1 MGIDINK
8 IVDIVEERQKY
19 KEALDCLNLDRYSME
34 ICCGGSACYAKI
46 PRDFA
51 QELKTYA
58 KEACEWHINKLEES
72 LKEAIDE

>member
-19 KEALDCLNLDRYSME
+19 KEALESLNLDRYSIE
-34 ICCGGSACYAKI
+34 ICSGGSVYHQKM

-58 KEACEWHINKLEES
+58 KEACERHINKLEES

>member
-19 KEALDCLNLDRYSME
+19 KETLESLSLDRYSIE
-34 ICCGGSACYAKI
+34 ICNGGSVYHQKM

-58 KEACEWHINKLEES
+58 KEACEWHINQLEES
-72 LKEAIDE
+72 LKEAIDG

>member
-19 KEALDCLNLDRYSME
+19 KEALESLNLDRYSVE
-34 ICCGGSACYAKI
+34 ICNGGSVYHQKI
-46 PRDFA
+46 PREFS

-58 KEACEWHINKLEES
+58 KQACEWHINKLEEN